1 MNMITVHLEQ
11 NASQPLYEQLYQ
23 FIKSEIISGKFPYH
37 AKLPSKRQLSA
48 HLQCSQNTVQNAYS
62 QLIAEGYISSK
73 PKSGFYVCA
82 LEGVVNINNKP
93 FILNKQTDASDIY
106 KYDFSY
112 NGVDSEFFPFSVWRR
127 LTKEA
132 IDEYDKNLLKLG
144 HTQGSYELR
153 MSINNYLHQS
163 RGVNCSPEQ
172 IIISSGTEFLFQLII
187 QLLGTDTLYAL
198 ENPGY
203 EKLNLVFKSNRARY
217 KAISVDENGIM
228 PVELRQSGAN
238 VVCVTPSHQFPTGVI
253 MPVGRRLT
261 LLKWANEEANRY
273 IIEDDYDSEFK
284 YSGKPIPSLQSLDS
298 EGRVIYMG
306 AFSKSLSP
314 SMRVSYMVLPEQL
327 LRLYHE
333 KLTFYICPV
342 PNIEQKAL
350 CRFINEGYFERHL
363 NKMRNIYKRKRE
375 ILTAALHQ
383 FLSQA
388 VIKGANVGLHL
399 LLEIN
404 NGMNERQLIK
414 TAHEC
419 GVKVYGLSQYYIG
432 ELNYPTLPSVLLGYA
447 AVKEDEIEQAVRLLA
462 QAWSQD
468 AQKIAKL
475 C

>member
-1 MNMITVHLEQ
+1 MNMITIHLEQ
-11 NASQPLYEQLYQ
+11 NASQPFYEQLYQ
-23 FIKSEIISGKFPYH
+23 FIKSEIISGKYPYL

-82 LEGVVNINNKP
+82 LDGIVNIKNKP
-93 FILNKQTDASDIY
+93 VILNKQEDASEICR
-106 KYDFSY
+106 YDFSY
-112 NGVDSEFFPFSVWRR
+112 NGVDAENFPFSIWRK

-132 IDEYDKNLLKLG
+132 IDEYDRTLLKIG

-153 MSINNYLHQS
+153 VSINNYLHQS

-172 IIISSGTEFLFQLII
+172 IIVSSGTEFLFQLII
-187 QLLGTDTLYAL
+187 QLLDTDTLYAL

-203 EKLNLVFKSNRARY
+203 EKLNLVFKSNRAWY
-217 KAISVDENGIM
+217 KAVSVDENGIM
-228 PVELRQSGAN
+228 SEELRESGAN

-261 LLKWANEEANRY
+261 LLKWASEKTNRY

-298 EGRVIYMG
+298 ENRVIYMG

-327 LRLYHE
+327 LRSYYE

-375 ILTAALHQ
+375 ILTYALHHY
-383 FLSQA
+383 LPQA

-399 LLEIN
+399 LLEMN
-404 NGMNERQLIK
+404 NGMSEKELI
-414 TAHEC
+414 ASAQEY

-432 ELNYPTLPSVLLGYA
+432 GSNYPALPTILLGYA
-447 AVKEDEIEQAVRLLA
+447 SIKEDEITKAVDSLA
-462 QAWSQD
+462 QAWSQ
-468 AQKIAKL
+468 
-475 C
+475 